1 MRTALLMVVALA
13 LVLSASAVWAVG
25 GTDDGLAGPTA
36 GTSPNPDYVP
46 TGGGNTAL
54 NDWVESAGG
63 YTFTGV
69 YDGDDYKWLL
79 QDGSGGTID
88 VKALIE
94 MWCTESL
101 DATQV
106 VFHQAGPGHTQSV
119 DIGGSIQSNNGQYW
133 GVSKG
138 TWGQGDKS
146 KADYLQFTKDVLR
159 RVTTPNTPTLP
170 ISWALSDDGGSNF
183 NAGSWDGGNNA
194 TDWGYW
200 WLLKGG
206 ATGNIPFILRVT
218 INPSTYQDDG
228 IYDLD
233 PNIIVQP
240 AL

>member
-13 LVLSASAVWAVG
+13 LVLSASAVWAVVL
-25 GTDDGLAGPTA
+25 TDDGLAGPTA

-46 TGGGNTAL
+46 QVGGNTVL
-54 NDWVESAGG
+54 NDWVEYAGG
-63 YTFTGV
+63 YTSTGV

-79 QDGSGGTID
+79 QSGSGGTID

-106 VFHQAGPGHTQSV
+106 VFHQAGPGYSQSAYV
-119 DIGGSIQSNNGQYW
+119 GGSIQSNNGQYW

-138 TWGQGDKS
+138 TWGQGDQN

-159 RVTTPNTPTLP
+159 RTTTPNTPTLP
-170 ISWALSDDGGSNF
+170 ISWALSDDGGSTY

-194 TDWGYW
+194 TNWGYW
-200 WLLKGG
+200 WLLSSG
-206 ATGNIPFILRVT
+206 ATGNIPFTLRIT
-218 INPSTYQDDG
+218 IDPSTYQDDG

-233 PNIIVQP
+233 PNIVVQP